1 MAEKPSTSNLEFRLR
16 PNITV
21 TRQLLPNG
29 MAYVFRDFELGELGR
44 LAVESTPT
52 GETQIVS
59 EVAGDAGDPMTQQR
73 LVVLDPICK
82 ELTRILES
90 VRGQGR
96 PAPLPVRQPHPQGQ
110 VPCEEVRCE
119 ACGTMVALLVFV
131 PGATDDGR
139 FEDYARQM

>member
-1 MAEKPSTSNLEFRLR
+1 MTENLSSALEFRLP
-16 PNITV
+16 PNIAV

-59 EVAGDAGDPMTQQR
+59 EVAGDASNPMTQQR
-73 LVVLDPICK
+73 LGVLDPICK

-90 VRGQGR
+90 VRGRGR
-96 PAPLPVRQPHPQGQ
+96 PAPFPIRQSHPQRQ
-110 VPCEEVRCE
+110 VP
-119 ACGTMVALLVFV
+119 
-131 PGATDDGR
+131 
-139 FEDYARQM
+139 ARKYL